1 MWCPGWVHCPPN
13 SLIDGRDV
21 AFGHNGFE
29 AQDDV
34 DAEEDG
40 DAVVAIAD
48 IRFHVLL
55 RVFLLGGGEQR
66 QTDTSASGFGGL
78 PKTPRHSPPPPKPH
92 QEHGQGLSHDGVE
105 KILGAGTRHHEKV
118 AEEQILAAT
127 VIQESVVLAAEQ

>member
-1 MWCPGWVHCPPN
+1 M
-13 SLIDGRDV
+13 
-21 AFGHNGFE
+21 
-29 AQDDV
+29 

-55 RVFLLGGGEQR
+55 RVFLLGGGNRDRRTR
-66 QTDTSASGFGGL
+66 QPAALGAS
-78 PKTPRHSPPPPKPH
+78 PKPHGTPPPPPKPH

>member
-55 RVFLLGGGEQR
+55 RVFLLGGGTETDGHVSQR
-66 QTDTSASGFGGL
+66 LWGPPQNPTAL
-78 PKTPRHSPPPPKPH
+78 PPPPKPH